1 MPFLNA
7 GIFLCT
13 YIVYSGKKWYS
24 KQGLQE
30 TVLAV
35 KQTTNIIAASAD
47 RCRKEEETMNRSSRT
62 VKLVEMAL
70 LVAIILIL
78 AFTPL
83 GYIKTLGLE
92 ITLIVVPV
100 TIGAIILGPLG
111 GAVLGAVFGITSF
124 IQCFGMSSFGA
135 VLLGINPFGTFVVCV
150 VSRILM
156 GWLTGLIYKGL
167 SKFPKM
173 KNWKILIANLA
184 GPILNTFFFMSTL
197 VIFFFSSDYIQSLA
211 GGLNPFRFVIAFVG
225 VNGLIEAAACFVVG
239 SAITKALQVAMKN
252 K

>member
-1 MPFLNA
+1 M
-7 GIFLCT
+7 GSEMCIRDS
-13 YIVYSGKKWYS
+13 IVYSGKKWYS
-24 KQGLQE
+24 KQDLQE

-35 KQTTNIIAASAD
+35 WQTNNIAASAD

-124 IQCFGMSSFGA
+124 IQCFGMSPFGA

-225 VNGLIEAAACFVVG
+225 VNGLVEAAACFVVG

>member
-1 MPFLNA
+1 MDTN
-7 GIFLCT
+7 
-13 YIVYSGKKWYS
+13 IVYSGKKWYS

-35 KQTTNIIAASAD
+35 WQTNNIAASAD

-62 VKLVEMAL
+62 VK
-70 LVAIILIL
+70 
-78 AFTPL
+78 L

-124 IQCFGMSSFGA
+124 IQCFGMSPFGA

-225 VNGLIEAAACFVVG
+225 VNGLVEAAACFVVG

>member
-1 MPFLNA
+1 MSDKRVSCKPEDLCDALFMHLAGNSQSMLPVVKLQVFLEYKHC
-7 GIFLCT
+7 IQW
-13 YIVYSGKKWYS
+13 KKWYS

-30 TVLAV
+30 TVLEV
-35 KQTTNIIAASAD
+35 WQTNNIAASAD

-124 IQCFGMSSFGA
+124 IQCFGMSPFGA

-184 GPILNTFFFMSTL
+184 GPILNTF
-197 VIFFFSSDYIQSLA
+197 SSCQHW
-211 GGLNPFRFVIAFVG
+211 
-225 VNGLIEAAACFVVG
+225 
-239 SAITKALQVAMKN
+239 
-252 K
+252 

>member
-1 MPFLNA
+1 
-7 GIFLCT
+7 
-13 YIVYSGKKWYS
+13 
-24 KQGLQE
+24 
-30 TVLAV
+30 
-35 KQTTNIIAASAD
+35 
-47 RCRKEEETMNRSSRT
+47 MNRSSRT

-124 IQCFGMSSFGA
+124 IQCFGMSPFGA

-173 KNWKILIANLA
+173 KNWKILIANLV

-225 VNGLIEAAACFVVG
+225 VNGLVEAAVCFVVG

>member
-1 MPFLNA
+1 M
-7 GIFLCT
+7 
-13 YIVYSGKKWYS
+13 
-24 KQGLQE
+24 
-30 TVLAV
+30 AV
-35 KQTTNIIAASAD
+35 WQTNNIAASAD
-47 RCRKEEETMNRSSRT
+47 RCRKEEETMNRNSRT

-124 IQCFGMSSFGA
+124 IQCFGMSPFGA

-225 VNGLIEAAACFVVG
+225 VNGLVEAAACFVVG

>member
-1 MPFLNA
+1 M
-7 GIFLCT
+7 
-13 YIVYSGKKWYS
+13 
-24 KQGLQE
+24 
-30 TVLAV
+30 AV
-35 KQTTNIIAASAD
+35 WQTNNIAASAD

-124 IQCFGMSSFGA
+124 IQCFGMSPFGA

-184 GPILNTFFFMSTL
+184 GPILNTF
-197 VIFFFSSDYIQSLA
+197 SSCQHW
-211 GGLNPFRFVIAFVG
+211 
-225 VNGLIEAAACFVVG
+225 
-239 SAITKALQVAMKN
+239 
-252 K
+252 